1 MRVFLTISAAA
12 LATSVFAGRPAGAC
26 PDAEEREWGSIGK
39 ALAAGWFDPLPLPE
53 AEPRLLGTLSSE
65 RKFSC
70 RVDGGVLK
78 AVFDMEMS
86 GEEKAKGARAYIEAY
101 DSLGYR
107 LGRYVED
114 PGRHVE
120 TRPLVIVKPGEKVSM
135 VFAAGKAKDVC
146 TGVRGKL
153 FVTPFPVVP
162 RCPAD
167 GATLDD
173 NTPDFAWYTEDPIG
187 CTVEVSK
194 NPAFAAAGVLRQT
207 QTNNLPF
214 LSWSVPLD
222 KGKWYWRAVTQSGFV
237 GETRSFVQTA
247 SPRDD
252 RTPPDVFVAPKALSS
267 PESKYGFHVGTDTA
281 SLKVRCG
288 EEDLTVAF
296 RNGLA
301 AAKPPKGGWPRGV
314 RALSVVA
321 ADRAGNVA
329 TAAVYVACNPGVPV
343 IRWGR
348 AGEPATADGVP
359 FEPRGLYG
367 VGHVID
373 GYPNGRDLEL
383 ARKAGFNFVQAYSRD
398 QEPDASARLLRR
410 FDEIEEANL
419 RTMIS
424 FNRAQVRGQ
433 RFDLIAAKMDG
444 LVGRKGML
452 GWYLMDEPNSQD
464 KPTVPVIL
472 RRLNRFVRMLD
483 PAHPTLMSLDGP
495 RQISRYAGC
504 ADVHLTQS
512 YRKTAEE
519 FAAGLDAAQKDFTR
533 HDPSILQTGI
543 ANVRKA
549 ADADELRKMF
559 SAARERGCGFMVYAL
574 FECLDNPEV
583 LSRLEKAT
591 AERNVECRE

>member
-1 MRVFLTISAAA
+1 MRIALAISTAA
-12 LATSVFAGRPAGAC
+12 LAASVFADRSGGAGLN
-26 PDAEEREWGSIGK
+26 AEEREWGAIGK

-53 AEPRLLGTLSSE
+53 AKPRLLGTLSSE
-65 RKFSC
+65 RMFSC

-78 AVFDMEMS
+78 AVFDLELS
-86 GEEKAKGARAYIEAY
+86 EGDKAKGARAYIEAY
-101 DSLGYR
+101 DGFGYR
-107 LGRYVED
+107 LGRYAED
-114 PGRHVE
+114 LGRHVE
-120 TRPLVIVKPGEKVSM
+120 TRPLVIVESGEKVSM
-135 VFAAGKAKDVC
+135 AFAAGKAKGVC
-146 TGVRGKL
+146 TGVHGKL

-187 CTVEVSK
+187 CTVEVS
-194 NPAFAAAGVLRQT
+194 NDPAFPSAGVLRQS
-207 QTNNLPF
+207 QTNHLPF
-214 LSWSVPLD
+214 LSWSVPLGE
-222 KGKWYWRAVTQSGFV
+222 GKWYWRVVTQSGFT
-237 GETRSFVQTA
+237 GEARSFVQTA
-247 SPRDD
+247 SPLDD
-252 RTPPDVFVAPKALSS
+252 RTPPDILTAPKALSS
-267 PESKYGFHVGTDTA
+267 PESKYGFHVGADTA
-281 SLKVRCG
+281 SLKVLCG
-288 EEDLTVAF
+288 KEDLAVAF

-314 RALSVVA
+314 RALTVIA
-321 ADRAGNVA
+321 ADCAGNVS

-373 GYPNGRDLEL
+373 DYPNGRDLEL
-383 ARKAGFNFVQAYSRD
+383 ARTAGFNFVQAYARD
-398 QEPDASARLLRR
+398 QEPDASARLIRR
-410 FDEIEEANL
+410 FDEIEGAGL

-444 LVGRKGML
+444 LVNRKAML

-464 KPTVPVIL
+464 KPTVPPIL
-472 RRLNRFVRMLD
+472 GRLNRFVRMLD

-495 RQISRYAGC
+495 QHISRYAGC

-512 YRKTAEE
+512 YGKSASEFTAVLE
-519 FAAGLDAAQKDFTR
+519 AAQRDFALY
-533 HDPSILQTGI
+533 DPAILQTGI
-543 ANVRKA
+543 ANVCKA
-549 ADADELRKMF
+549 ADANELRKMF
-559 SAARERGCGFMVYAL
+559 AAARERGCGFMAYAL
-574 FECLDNPEV
+574 FECLHDPKS
-583 LSRLEKAT
+583 LSWIEDGLW
-591 AERNVECRE
+591 